1 MSEQATGG
9 RSAVGGEAR
18 RRSAASR
25 WAGGRRRRGRAW
37 AAFAAV
43 AVAALVALLVPTLA
57 GAHAVVEQTEPTRG
71 AALKQGPERVV
82 VTFDEPVESSFG
94 ALRVFDAD
102 GERVDVGDVE
112 RTTGVAVAVAV
123 QPDLP
128 DGAYTV
134 TYRVVSADSHPVT
147 GGYVF
152 TVGEAGGVPAAAV
165 SDLLGDEAG
174 SATEIAFGAVR
185 VVSYGAIALLAGG
198 LVFLL
203 AVWWPALRGGAPAT
217 TAGRQAFRAR
227 GVRLLIA
234 AAAVGMAATVLGIVT
249 QAATASG
256 GSFWSA
262 LDRDLVHDVLNTRFG
277 EVWKLRFTA
286 FGVLAALLLF
296 LPRAGGERASGERS
310 GDAPA
315 SEAPTVATGELAGLA
330 GRAWLGAFALA
341 CAYLIVSPAL
351 GGHAGAGEDAW
362 LLVPLNAAHV
372 LAMSAWVGGVVALLA
387 VVPAATR
394 MLDAPDRTRLL
405 AALVRRFS
413 AVALAAVALLLA
425 SGVGQSLLE
434 LDAWS
439 DLFDTAFGRAILVKS
454 AIFVALIALG
464 AHNRRRSQPR
474 LTRLA
479 GDGEAP
485 GRAGVVLRRALRA
498 EVALMV
504 LVLGVTAALVSY
516 SPSVDTPSGPYSGS
530 AELGSARMEL
540 TVDPARAGA
549 NEIHVYLFDA
559 RSGAQYDR
567 ARRLSIAAREP
578 ELDIGPIELDVRKV
592 GPGHYTVTRADL
604 APVGD
609 WTLTVRAPVSDF
621 EELRTELEVPI
632 R

>member
-1 MSEQATGG
+1 MVSGRFADDVAEG
-9 RSAVGGEAR
+9 RSAAGV
-18 RRSAASR
+18 RRSA
-25 WAGGRRRRGRAW
+25 RAL
-37 AAFAAV
+37 ATLAV
-43 AVAALVALLVPTLA
+43 VALIALVAPTLA
-57 GAHAVVEQTEPTRG
+57 GAHAVVEQTQPTRG
-71 AALKQGPERVV
+71 AALKQAPERVV

-94 ALRVFDAD
+94 ALRVFGAD
-102 GERVDVGDVE
+102 GERVDAGEVE
-112 RTTGVAVAVAV
+112 RPTGESVSVGVE
-123 QPDLP
+123 PDLP

-165 SDLLGDEAG
+165 ADLLGDEAG
-174 SATEIAFGAVR
+174 PATEIAFGAVR
-185 VVSYGAIALLAGG
+185 AVSYGAIALLAGG

-203 AVWWPALRGGAPAT
+203 AVWWPVLRGGAPAT
-217 TAGRQAFRAR
+217 IAGRQAFRAR

-234 AAAVGMAATVLGIVT
+234 AAVAGMVATVLGIVL

-262 LDRDLVHDVLNTRFG
+262 LDSGLIHDVLNTRFG
-277 EVWKLRFTA
+277 EVWKWRFTA
-286 FGVLAALLLF
+286 FALLAALLLF
-296 LPRAGGERASGERS
+296 LPRPAGDGQAAEPA
-310 GDAPA
+310 APA
-315 SEAPTVATGELAGLA
+315 AGPTGAR
-330 GRAWLGAFALA
+330 GRAWLAAFAFA
-341 CAYLIVSPAL
+341 CAYLVVSPAL
-351 GGHAGAGEDAW
+351 GGHAGAGDDAW
-362 LLVPLNAAHV
+362 ALVPLNTAHV
-372 LAMSAWVGGVVALLA
+372 LAMSAWVGGVAALVA

-394 MLDAPDRTRLL
+394 TLDPPDRTRLL

-413 AVALAAVALLLA
+413 TVALAAVALLLA

-439 DLFDTAFGRAILVKS
+439 DLLDTAFGRAILVKT
-454 AIFVALIALG
+454 AIFAALIALG

-479 GDGEAP
+479 ADGEAP
-485 GRAGVVLRRALRA
+485 GSAGVVLRRALRA

-516 SPSVDTPSGPYSGS
+516 SPSAATPSGPYSGS

-578 ELDIGPIELDVRKV
+578 ELDIGPIALDARKV

-604 APVGD
+604 APAGD

>member
-1 MSEQATGG
+1 MVIPRTAG
-9 RSAVGGEAR
+9 RGRLRDDRLGR
-18 RRSAASR
+18 RRSAAGPRDGWARSR
-25 WAGGRRRRGRAW
+25 ARTL
-37 AAFAAV
+37 AAV
-43 AVAALVALLVPTLA
+43 AVAVLVALLAPALA

-71 AALKQGPERVV
+71 AALKQAPERVV

-102 GERVDVGDVE
+102 GERVDAGEVE
-112 RTTGVAVAVAV
+112 RPTGDAVAVAV
-123 QPDLP
+123 EPGLP
-128 DGAYTV
+128 AGAYTV

-174 SATEIAFGAVR
+174 PATEIAFGAVR

-198 LVFLL
+198 LLFLL

-217 TAGRQAFRAR
+217 SAGRQAFRAR

-234 AAAVGMAATVLGIVT
+234 AAVVGMAATVLGIVA

-262 LDRDLVHDVLNTRFG
+262 LDRDLLHDVLNTRFG
-277 EVWKLRFTA
+277 DVWKLRFTA

-296 LPRAGGERASGERS
+296 LPR
-310 GDAPA
+310 
-315 SEAPTVATGELAGLA
+315 

-341 CAYLIVSPAL
+341 CAYLVVSPAL
-351 GGHAGAGEDAW
+351 GGHAGAGDDAW

-394 MLDAPDRTRLL
+394 TLAPPDRTRLL

-413 AVALAAVALLLA
+413 TVALASVALLLA

-439 DLFDTAFGRAILVKS
+439 DLLDTAFGRAILVKS

-485 GRAGVVLRRALRA
+485 GTAGIVLRRALRA

-516 SPSVDTPSGPYSGS
+516 SPSADSPAGPYSGS
-530 AELGSARMEL
+530 AELGAARMEL

-567 ARRLSIAAREP
+567 ARRLSIAARQP
-578 ELDIGPIELDVRKV
+578 ALDIGPIALDVRKV

-604 APVGD
+604 APAGD

>member
-1 MSEQATGG
+1 MRRA
-9 RSAVGGEAR
+9 SAIFLV
-18 RRSAASR
+18 
-25 WAGGRRRRGRAW
+25 
-37 AAFAAV
+37 V
-43 AVAALVALLVPTLA
+43 ALVALAMPALA

-71 AALKQGPERVV
+71 AALKQGPGRVV

-94 ALRVFDAD
+94 ALRVFGAD
-102 GERVDVGDVE
+102 GERVDRGEVERPTGDV
-112 RTTGVAVAVAV
+112 VAVAVE
-123 QPDLP
+123 PDLP

-174 SATEIAFGAVR
+174 PATEIAFGAVR
-185 VVSYGAIALLAGG
+185 AVSYGAIALLAGG
-198 LVFLL
+198 LLFLL
-203 AVWWPALRGGAPAT
+203 AVWWPALRGGAPVT
-217 TAGRQAFRAR
+217 TAARRAFRAR
-227 GVRLLIA
+227 GVQLLIA
-234 AAAVGMAATVLGIVT
+234 AAVAGMVATVLGIVL

-296 LPRAGGERASGERS
+296 LPRGARDGQDEARVAPVAGPSGI
-310 GDAPA
+310 G
-315 SEAPTVATGELAGLA
+315 
-330 GRAWLGAFALA
+330 GRAWLVAFALA
-341 CAYLIVSPAL
+341 CAYLVVSPAL
-351 GGHAGAGEDAW
+351 GGHAGAGDDAW

-372 LAMSAWVGGVVALLA
+372 LAMTAWIGGVVALLA
-387 VVPAATR
+387 AVPAATR
-394 MLDAPDRTRLL
+394 TLDPPDRTRLL

-413 AVALAAVALLLA
+413 TVALASVALLLA

-439 DLFDTAFGRAILVKS
+439 DLLDTAFGRAILAKS

-485 GRAGVVLRRALRA
+485 GAAGIVLRRALRA

-516 SPSVDTPSGPYSGS
+516 SPSADPPPGPYSGS
-530 AELGSARMEL
+530 AELGPAQLEL

-549 NEIHVYLFDA
+549 NEVHVYLFDA

-567 ARRLSIAAREP
+567 ARTLSISARER
-578 ELDIGPIELDVRKV
+578 ELDIGPIDLDARKV
-592 GPGHYTVTRADL
+592 GPGHYTVTRAEL
-604 APVGD
+604 APAGD
-609 WTLTVRAPVSDF
+609 WTLTVQAPVSDF